1 MLAVDFGTRRIGLAV
16 SDPTGVLARPLRTL
30 VRGESDEA
38 AAAEVARVVDELAA
52 EEGGLDTIVVG
63 FPKRLDGD
71 PHPLAAR
78 VERFARA
85 LAARV
90 AQAVVFQDERLTSR
104 EAEARLAERERDWR
118 WRKRVLDAASAA
130 VILQEYLDAR
140 ARAPSAPAIASEEDE
155 AAEDR

>member
-1 MLAVDFGTRRIGLAV
+1 MLAVDFGARRLGLAV

-52 EEGGLDTIVVG
+52 EEAGLDTIVVG
-63 FPKRLDGD
+63 FPKRLDGG

-90 AQAVVFQDERLTSR
+90 VQAVVFQDERLTSR

-118 WRKRVLDAASAA
+118 RRKRVLDAASAA

-140 ARAPSAPAIASEEDE
+140 PRTAPAPAVAPEEDA
-155 AAEDR
+155 AAEDC